1 LEREPGEPRRP
12 SSPPAASERRV
23 GAIPPGSRSFPKVG
37 RLAASGAIW
46 LTSHLHE
53 HRSQGVIVTI
63 IDLVDEANRRYYES
77 RVWLDTYWLGVP
89 TQKCPQ
95 DLWVYQEILVETRP
109 DVIVETGTA
118 AGGSALYLASIC
130 DLLDRGEVI
139 TIDILERT
147 DALPRH
153 PRITYMRGRSSV
165 DPPLVADVREQVA
178 GRRAMVILDSDHS
191 REHVLAELHAYAP
204 VVAEGCYLVV
214 EDTNLNGHPVTAQSR
229 PGPWEAVDGFLAETT
244 DFEVDRSREKLMLTF
259 NPRGYLRRL
268 EDGLT

>member
-1 LEREPGEPRRP
+1 
-12 SSPPAASERRV
+12 V
-23 GAIPPGSRSFPKVG
+23 KVG

-139 TIDILERT
+139 TIDVLAAT
-147 DALPRH
+147 DGLPRH
-153 PRITYMRGRSSV
+153 PRISYFGGRSSV
-165 DPPLVADVREQVA
+165 DPRLVADVRERVA
-178 GRRAMVILDSDHS
+178 GRHAMVILDSDHS

-204 VVAEGCYLVV
+204 
-214 EDTNLNGHPVTAQSR
+214 
-229 PGPWEAVDGFLAETT
+229 
-244 DFEVDRSREKLMLTF
+244 SREKLMLTF